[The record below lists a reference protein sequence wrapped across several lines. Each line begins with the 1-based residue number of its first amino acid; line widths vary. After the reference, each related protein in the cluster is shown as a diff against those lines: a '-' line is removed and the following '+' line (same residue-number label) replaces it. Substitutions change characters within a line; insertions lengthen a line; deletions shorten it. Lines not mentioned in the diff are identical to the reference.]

1 MKELR
6 FEIENNKIISLA
18 LRGLSL
24 CVLGHNWHLYF
35 LSFYTKYR
43 RYMLADGF
51 LYRSRVDFKF
61 EW

>member
-35 LSFYTKYR
+35 FV
-43 RYMLADGF
+43 F
-51 LYRSRVDFKF
+51 LYKIQKIYVSRWVFI
-61 EW
+61 